1 MSNRLYGILFLGL
14 LVVFASCGGNRKT
27 FVSTDEGDTLTMK
40 YAQRIIIVEHEDYTE
55 VTLKHPW
62 QEGQL
67 LHRYYL
73 VDRNRQEL
81 PPVLNHGGTIV
92 RVPLQRAAVFTT
104 VHASLMMNFGRQEA
118 IAAVADS
125 KYMKIPYV
133 QQGISEGRI
142 IDCGDGLSPMVEKII
157 DAQADAILLSPFEN
171 SGGYGRME
179 EIGIPLIECAEYM
192 ETSPLGRAEW
202 MRFYGRLLGCEQKA
216 DSLFAVVDSCYHA
229 LAQQAGTA
237 QTKPTVLMDKQTGSV
252 WYVPG
257 GRSTIGQLLQDAAC
271 HYPFADDE
279 HSGSLPLSFE
289 SVLEKAGE
297 ADVWLFRYDSD
308 TPLTLSQLL
317 KEQRGYHQLR
327 PVREHHVYGCNVR
340 TSLFYEQ
347 SPFRPDYLLQDII
360 QILHPEL
367 HAGDSLR
374 YYQALESK

>member
-1 MSNRLYGILFLGL
+1 M
-14 LVVFASCGGNRKT
+14 
-27 FVSTDEGDTLTMK
+27 
-40 YAQRIIIVEHEDYTE
+40 
-55 VTLKHPW
+55 TLKHPW

-360 QILHPEL
+360 QILRPEL

>member
-1 MSNRLYGILFLGL
+1 M
-14 LVVFASCGGNRKT
+14 
-27 FVSTDEGDTLTMK
+27 
-40 YAQRIIIVEHEDYTE
+40 
-55 VTLKHPW
+55 TLKHPW

>member
-73 VDRNRQEL
+73 VDRNLQKL

-118 IAAVADS
+118 IAAVADA

>member
-73 VDRNRQEL
+73 VDRNRQDL

-229 LAQQAGTA
+229 LAQLAGTA

>member
-40 YAQRIIIVEHEDYTE
+40 YAQRITVVDYPDYTE

-73 VDRNRQEL
+73 VDRNLQEL
-81 PPVLNHGGTIV
+81 PPIVNHGGTIV

-104 VHASLMMNFGRQEA
+104 VHASLLMTFGRGA
-118 IAAVADS
+118 DIAAVADA

-142 IDCGDGLSPMVEKII
+142 ADCGDGLSPMVEKII

-171 SGGYGRME
+171 SGGYGRLE

-202 MRFYGRLLGCEQKA
+202 MRFYGRLFGCKEQA
-216 DSLFAVVDSCYHA
+216 DSLFAVVDSCYQA
-229 LAQQAGTA
+229 LSAQARQA
-237 QTKPTVLMDKQTGSV
+237 QSLPMVLMDKQTGSV

-257 GRSTIGQLLQDAAC
+257 GRSTLGQMLQDAQC
-271 HYPFADDE
+271 NNPFAADE
-279 HSGSLPLSFE
+279 HSGSLPLPFE
-289 SVLEKAGE
+289 AVLEKAGE

-308 TPLTLSQLL
+308 QPITLPLLL
-317 KEQRGYHQLR
+317 KEQRGYNQLK
-327 PVREHHVYGCNVR
+327 PVKTGQVYGCNVR

-347 SPFRPDYLLQDII
+347 SPFRPDYLLHDLIR
-360 QILHPEL
+360 ILHPDQQDGEP
-367 HAGDSLR
+367 LR
-374 YYQALESK
+374 YYHLVE

>member
-125 KYMKIPYV
+125 KYMKLPYV
-133 QQGISEGRI
+133 HQGISEGRI

-237 QTKPTVLMDKQTGSV
+237 QTQPTVLMDKQTGSV
-252 WYVPG
+252 WYVTG

-271 HYPFADDE
+271 HSPFAADE
-279 HSGSLPLSFE
+279 HSGSLPLSFD
-289 SVLEKAGE
+289 SVLEKAVE
-297 ADVWLFRYDSD
+297 ADV
-308 TPLTLSQLL
+308 
-317 KEQRGYHQLR
+317 
-327 PVREHHVYGCNVR
+327 
-340 TSLFYEQ
+340 
-347 SPFRPDYLLQDII
+347 
-360 QILHPEL
+360 
-367 HAGDSLR
+367 
-374 YYQALESK
+374 